1 MEDHKSYTDGFCRLC
16 DSKLLGHNQ
25 YKVLSWSQEINH
37 AYRSDNID
45 ISRDDP
51 ICQSSLICRVCY
63 RNLQKVKEEMKHK
76 KKNPTSS
83 KHFRYQMPPYR
94 ENVKVHLVKDCLCQ
108 QEGAEPAPDPA
119 AEPAAEPGG
128 VEGHGNPDH
137 LMGVTPSKVRRLMEL
152 PEVSPSDKP
161 TAREARKKHR
171 EGRTLNVNI
180 LREKSLKLAR
190 SIWRKLLLGKFL
202 HLRILSLLTGSVIW
216 R

>member
-16 DSKLLGHNQ
+16 DSKLQGHNQ

-51 ICQSSLICRVCY
+51 ICQSSLICQVCY

-83 KHFRYQMPPYR
+83 NHFRYQMPPYR

-108 QEGAEPAPDPA
+108 QEGAEPAADPA
-119 AEPAAEPGG
+119 AEPGDVEHDQGAGVARQERCVEDGEAQILDKRKGLGG
-128 VEGHGNPDH
+128 VNG
-137 LMGVTPSKVRRLMEL
+137 
-152 PEVSPSDKP
+152 
-161 TAREARKKHR
+161 
-171 EGRTLNVNI
+171 I
-180 LREKSLKLAR
+180 
-190 SIWRKLLLGKFL
+190 
-202 HLRILSLLTGSVIW
+202 
-216 R
+216 